1 MLAGA
6 QLRTDIT
13 YRSDVVRVL
22 LLKDIKRLGRAGEIK
37 SVADGYARN
46 YLIPRGLA
54 VAATEGAV
62 RRTEVQKAIEQQ
74 RDERVRTDGEALA
87 ERLAEVTLTFRVK
100 SSEKGRLYGS
110 VTSADI
116 AEAIEKLTGHAVDK
130 RKVELGEPIRLL
142 GTHRVPVR
150 LMTGVVPEVT
160 VVVEALSEEEEA

>member
-1 MLAGA
+1 MMLAGA

-62 RRTEVQKAIEQQ
+62 RRTEVQKAIELIS
-74 RDERVRTDGEALA
+74 TNP
-87 ERLAEVTLTFRVK
+87 
-100 SSEKGRLYGS
+100 
-110 VTSADI
+110 ADI
-116 AEAIEKLTGHAVDK
+116 LRLQRGLLSPGAVADITIIDTETEWTLDVNSFRSK
-130 RKVELGEPIRLL
+130 SRNCPFNGRKVFGRAIKTIVS
-142 GTHRVPVR
+142 GRVIHD
-150 LMTGVVPEVT
+150 LASGSEV
-160 VVVEALSEEEEA
+160 